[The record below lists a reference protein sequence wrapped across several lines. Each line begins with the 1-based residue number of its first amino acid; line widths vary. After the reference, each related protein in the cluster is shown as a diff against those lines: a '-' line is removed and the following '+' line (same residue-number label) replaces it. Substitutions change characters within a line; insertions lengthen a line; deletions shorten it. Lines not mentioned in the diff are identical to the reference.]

1 MSDCDLPGC
10 HAARLG
16 GKSTYCCPDHTR
28 LGRNLANIRSRVAT
42 IERQALLDA
51 LDGKS
56 EPPEHVGFLTTT
68 RGVVLTGQAL
78 MEFRAAAG
86 ALRAAAAAADDAL
99 TNPSV
104 SGTGL
109 RARVRAVAA
118 SANEAAGAVE
128 KALRPR

>member
-1 MSDCDLPGC
+1 VPDCDLPGC

-51 LDGKS
+51 LDGETK
-56 EPPEHVGFLTTT
+56 PPEHVCFLTTT
-68 RGVVLTGQAL
+68 RGVVLTGHAL

-118 SANEAAGAVE
+118 SANEAAAAVE
-128 KALRPR
+128 KALRPK

>member
-1 MSDCDLPGC
+1 VSDCDLPGC